1 MVLDWQPPGVRSF
14 GWLKAGTLPV
24 ILDASQMPDFG
35 IRWIN
40 PQKLE
45 KGGQAQTYTVED
57 AENPGVQRVAKILDD
72 PKEDRKA
79 RFLQEIEVTESFKH
93 PHVVQ
98 SVDKDETKNNKWPFF
113 VCRTTS
119 S

>member
-1 MVLDWQPPGVRSF
+1 M
-14 GWLKAGTLPV
+14 
-24 ILDASQMPDFG
+24 
-35 IRWIN
+35 
-40 PQKLE
+40 
-45 KGGQAQTYTVED
+45 
-57 AENPGVQRVAKILDD
+57 AKILDD